1 MIKTET
7 RSNELVRRI
16 VRQTPICQ
24 SFALDTNIIVKINDG
39 KKWVSHEFT
48 TSKILLCEYVSREA
62 FPQEKTLYPISSNQT
77 LNGWISYI
85 KDQFYSVPETEVI
98 YYTIDN
104 KDVDLW
110 ILIPTRNFQLLRR
123 LVDLEMRVL
132 DTFSYGNESLYRLEF
147 HILYRNYAKEN
158 TIISSKAILLPR

>member
-7 RSNELVRRI
+7 TSNELVRRI
-16 VRQTPICQ
+16 VRQIPTCQ
-24 SFALDTNIIVKINDG
+24 SFALDTNIIVQISDG
-39 KKWVSHEFT
+39 KKWISHEFA

-62 FPQEKTLYPISSNQT
+62 FQEKSLYPINSNQT

-85 KDQFYSVPETEVI
+85 KDQFYSVPETEAI

-104 KDVDLW
+104 KDIDLW

-158 TIISSKAILLPR
+158 TIISSKAILVPR